1 MSSYSSPGSIS
12 FAHLVLVFLLCSVLS
27 FPSCHGQGNTDPQG
41 TTSLKEGQ
49 SKLVKNHFFPEVPD
63 ENLFVQCGLEDRQG
77 NLWIGTAGNGI
88 YRFDGKDFLNFT
100 HRSFNHFS
108 LKDDLNHDDI
118 LCCAED
124 RSGNIWFGTRRGVI
138 QYHPTG
144 NTPVAKDFN
153 LWLIPENI
161 PDPSTGIRMA
171 YVMKPN
177 ENFVWSIMQ
186 DQMGTL
192 WFGTSTGVYTCDLP
206 ADSDDKGP
214 LFSPFLAKVA
224 SINKEHLQ
232 MPDISTMHQD
242 RHGTYW
248 FASAWNKGEGI
259 IRYDG
264 TSLIR
269 FMPDSLRSFRAIIE
283 RKNGDLLF
291 LSPFDGVYSYDGSL
305 FSNALKKMGIAQDTL
320 VSMIEDHAG
329 NLWLGHSSGKMS
341 GDVDGGLLRY
351 DGENITI
358 FTTKDGLSHNHVF
371 CMIETRDGNL
381 WFGTRNT
388 GLCRYDGKR
397 YIKYTD

>member
-1 MSSYSSPGSIS
+1 
-12 FAHLVLVFLLCSVLS
+12 
-27 FPSCHGQGNTDPQG
+27 
-41 TTSLKEGQ
+41 
-49 SKLVKNHFFPEVPD
+49 
-63 ENLFVQCGLEDRQG
+63 
-77 NLWIGTAGNGI
+77 
-88 YRFDGKDFLNFT
+88 
-100 HRSFNHFS
+100 
-108 LKDDLNHDDI
+108 
-118 LCCAED
+118 
-124 RSGNIWFGTRRGVI
+124 
-138 QYHPTG
+138 
-144 NTPVAKDFN
+144 
-153 LWLIPENI
+153 
-161 PDPSTGIRMA
+161 
-171 YVMKPN
+171 
-177 ENFVWSIMQ
+177 
-186 DQMGTL
+186 
-192 WFGTSTGVYTCDLP
+192 
-206 ADSDDKGP
+206 
-214 LFSPFLAKVA
+214 
-224 SINKEHLQ
+224 

-242 RHGTYW
+242 RHGAYW

-388 GLCRYDGKR
+388 GLCRWDGSR
-397 YIKYTD
+397 FTDYTE